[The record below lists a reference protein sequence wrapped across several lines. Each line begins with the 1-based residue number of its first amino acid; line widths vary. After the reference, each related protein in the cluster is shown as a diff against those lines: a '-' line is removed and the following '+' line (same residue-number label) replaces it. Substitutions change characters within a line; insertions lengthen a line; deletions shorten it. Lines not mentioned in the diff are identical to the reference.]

1 MRISNLSVSA
11 LTADWCRL
19 DLVTEDGL
27 RGSAPLRPPH
37 AAAAEAL
44 SRELLVGQDPRGV
57 ATLWERMS
65 AAARRSRWP
74 LGARASLDLACW
86 DLKAQASGEP
96 LWKALGGARPNAM
109 AYASIRQPEEPDA
122 DPLDG
127 LESLLEA
134 AGFRWACLPLSG
146 DVAADRAQLTRL
158 SSILA
163 SQGGRQELLV
173 DAGGAWPGDAVRL
186 LRALELDFDIAC
198 VKGIGAAG
206 DVLGNR
212 HVADRI
218 AAAVCAGGD
227 LESEAAFQPWL
238 HHRAANVV
246 ELDLLRLGVTGAQRV
261 AEAAFGFELP
271 VLLRA
276 APGNLQTHLAA
287 ALPNCMAI
295 EVIAMD
301 GDEHGIGSDVDFE
314 DGRARAGSRPGL
326 GLRFTGASS
335 ATGRGA

>member
-1 MRISNLSVSA
+1 MRISNHSVSA

-19 DLVTEDGL
+19 DLVTDDGL
-27 RGSAPLRPPH
+27 RGSAPIRSQH

-44 SRELLVGQDPRGV
+44 SSEQLVGQDPRGV

-65 AAARRSRWP
+65 AAARGACWP
-74 LGARASLDLACW
+74 LAARASLDLACW
-86 DLKAQASGEP
+86 DLKAQAGGEP

-109 AYASIRQPEEPDA
+109 AYASIRRPAEPDA
-122 DPLDG
+122 DILDG
-127 LESLLEA
+127 LEPTLMA

-158 SSILA
+158 RSMLA
-163 SQGGRQELLV
+163 SQGGRLELLV
-173 DAGGAWPGDAVRL
+173 DAGGAWPGDAIRL
-186 LRALELDFDIAC
+186 LQTLELDFDIAC

-212 HVADRI
+212 RVADSIR
-218 AAAVCAGGD
+218 AAVCAGGD
-227 LESEAAFQPWL
+227 LVSETAFQPWL
-238 HHRAANVV
+238 QNRAANVI

-295 EVIAMD
+295 EVIATG
-301 GDEHGIGSDVDFE
+301 GDEHGIGSDVEFE
-314 DGRARAGSRPGL
+314 DGRARAGNRPGL
-326 GLRFTGASS
+326 GLRFAGANG
-335 ATGRGA
+335 ATGEAA